1 MWFSGAIT
9 AAVAQVQQ
17 TDKVLVVLG
26 VASGESDQLSEM
38 AESLFND
45 AEGAF
50 GELLRE
56 QTICLRLVDGSE
68 TFDQFKTIFP
78 CATVPFV
85 HFIGKMGQRQVPLVG
100 DEITERRVRQGI
112 EAPASAPVPPPPAQ
126 TPAAAPVRDLPE
138 TSVESELQRQ
148 EELEGRQQQARDK
161 IAEVRAQKEQKFSD
175 GQREKE
181 RQRREQ
187 GIAQAEQQKLR
198 DDEELKRQAE
208 KKRAAKREDV
218 EARARVKQQIEED
231 RKARKSKMDAEV
243 NEQKAAKLAEV
254 EAIKAENLRQEAE
267 RLEEIRR
274 QRDTTARIQFR
285 FHDGTTRTE
294 SFPADDSLTKARDF
308 VLTNQL
314 AEQSF
319 TFGTIFPKRRFTRED
334 EHDSF
339 RQCGLTPS
347 STLQVIPAPGASS
360 NQGEGFMAMVMALVM
375 MPIQLIQWLI
385 GMLTG
390 ANTTQQAVTQPVTQQ
405 PKSSTGASGG
415 GARPRRN
422 LGRLSDLDDDERKSQ
437 YNGNSTEQDS

>member
-1 MWFSGAIT
+1 
-9 AAVAQVQQ
+9 
-17 TDKVLVVLG
+17 
-26 VASGESDQLSEM
+26 
-38 AESLFND
+38 
-45 AEGAF
+45 
-50 GELLRE
+50 
-56 QTICLRLVDGSE
+56 
-68 TFDQFKTIFP
+68 
-78 CATVPFV
+78 
-85 HFIGKMGQRQVPLVG
+85 MG
-100 DEITERRVRQGI
+100 
-112 EAPASAPVPPPPAQ
+112 
-126 TPAAAPVRDLPE
+126 
-138 TSVESELQRQ
+138 LQRQ

-198 DDEELKRQAE
+198 
-208 KKRAAKREDV
+208 EDV

-254 EAIKAENLRQEAE
+254 EAIKAENLRKEAE

-294 SFPADDSLTKARDF
+294 SFPADEALAKARDF

-360 NQGEGFMAMVMALVM
+360 NQGEGLMAMVMALVM

-385 GMLTG
+385 GMFTG